1 MISRK
6 IRHVHRYQEVAT
18 VLARNGFSLI
28 LEEMGLINFIS
39 FSRRLRRREEE
50 VDPITLGQRL
60 RNALEELGPTYVKIG
75 QIASTRPDI
84 IPDYLITELEKLQD
98 QVPPFSFAE
107 VSQIIEAELGAL
119 PQDIFRNFEDEP
131 LAAASIGQVHRAV
144 LQSGESVA
152 VKIQRP
158 HIAQKIETDLEILL
172 DLAALAEKRID
183 WAALY
188 HVRDMVEEFANSLR
202 NELNYEIEGN
212 NANRIRKQFQGDF
225 SIHIPKVYTEYS
237 TKKVLTLE
245 YIQGVKLSQ
254 FQTLEALGYNRKE
267 LAENLIKAMFK
278 QILIEGFFH
287 GDPHPGNIFVL
298 PKQVISLIDF
308 GMIGRL
314 SSEMKDHFASLVIGM
329 MRRKTEDM
337 VEAVFAMGIVPEDL
351 DPKML
356 YRDVDGLR
364 EKYLD
369 VPMSEVEL
377 GSAVNDLFKVAYKHR
392 IIIPADLVLLGK
404 SLLSLEGIVEQLDP
418 EISII
423 DIAEPFGEHL
433 LKERLHPVFLA
444 EKTWKHLREYFDL
457 LLNLPKQAKE
467 VFSSIQRG
475 KIRVEIYL
483 PELAAFIRKLDRISN
498 QLSFS
503 ILLLSFSIIMCGLVI
518 ASALGKEPL
527 VFWRIPAI
535 EAGFT
540 VAAMMF
546 ILLLVSILRSGR
558 F

>member
-1 MISRK
+1 MIGRK
-6 IRHVHRYQEVAT
+6 IRHVHRYKEVAT

-39 FSRRLRRREEE
+39 YSRRMLRREEE
-50 VDPITLGQRL
+50 ADSQTLGQRL
-60 RNALEELGPTYVKIG
+60 RKALEELGPTYVKIG

-98 QVPPFSFAE
+98 QVPPFSFAD
-107 VSQIIEAELGAL
+107 VRQIIETELGAL
-119 PQDIFRNFEDEP
+119 PEDIFQHFEEKP
-131 LAAASIGQVHRAV
+131 VAAASIGQVHYAV
-144 LQSGESVA
+144 LKTGENVA

-158 HIAQKIETDLEILL
+158 HIARTIETDLEILL
-172 DLAALAEKRID
+172 DLAALAEKRVD

-188 HVRDMVEEFANSLR
+188 HVKDMVEEFANSLR
-202 NELNYEIEGN
+202 NELDYEIEGS
-212 NANRIRKQFQGDF
+212 NAERMGKQFQGDPT
-225 SIHIPKVYTEYS
+225 IRIPKVYKEYS
-237 TKKVLTLE
+237 NKKVLTLE

-254 FQTLEALGYNRKE
+254 FETLEALGYDRKV

-298 PKQVISLIDF
+298 PQQVISLIDF

-314 SSEMKDHFASLVIGM
+314 SPDMKDHFASLVIGM

-337 VEAVFAMGIVPEDL
+337 VEAVFAMGIVPEDM
-351 DPKML
+351 DPKAL
-356 YRDVDGLR
+356 YRDVDLLR

-369 VPMSEVEL
+369 VPMSEVDL
-377 GSAVNDLFKVAYKHR
+377 GNAVNDLFKVTYKHR

-423 DIAEPFGEHL
+423 DIAEPFGEQL
-433 LKERLHPVFLA
+433 LKERLNPVFFA
-444 EKTWKHLREYFDL
+444 EKTWKHFREYSDL
-457 LLNLPKQAKE
+457 LFNLPKQMKE
-467 VFSSIQRG
+467 IFSSIQRG
-475 KIRVEIYL
+475 KVRVEIYL
-483 PELAAFIRKLDRISN
+483 PELATFIRKLDRISN

-535 EAGFT
+535 EAGF
-540 VAAMMF
+540 VMAAMMF

>member
-39 FSRRLRRREEE
+39 FSRRMRRREEE

-119 PQDIFRNFEDEP
+119 PQDIFRHFEEEP

-172 DLAALAEKRID
+172 DLAALAEKRMD

-212 NANRIRKQFQGDF
+212 NAQRISKQFQGDS
-225 SIHIPKVYTEYS
+225 SIHIPKVYKEYS

-314 SSEMKDHFASLVIGM
+314 SSDMKDHFASLVIGM

-351 DPKML
+351 DPKVL

-369 VPMSEVEL
+369 VPMSEVDL

-423 DIAEPFGEHL
+423 DIAEPFGAQL
-433 LKERLHPVFLA
+433 LKERLHPAFLA
-444 EKTWKHLREYFDL
+444 EKTWKHIREYFDL

-467 VFSSIQRG
+467 IFSSIQRG

-540 VAAMMF
+540 MAAMMF